1 MKLISAGAIVGSFL
15 ARVTAFV
22 NIGKERG
29 VFSLV
34 SLLRMIAAYKPQIE
48 LKRPFTCYDIYFI
61 FSYFHISI
69 FISSLQYKRDSTM
82 NLVNYSGMRSC
93 LSTFGESNIA
103 HTF

>member
-48 LKRPFTCYDIYFI
+48 LKRPFTCYDI
-61 FSYFHISI
+61 SI